1 MRNRAFGLDINPDK
15 VVLEMAIQFP
25 QAKSS
30 TTTLIGN
37 EVYDTSYGI
46 YNHNTGGEEDLYAN
60 VQMHWAEDCTST
72 SELYKAIDN
81 FIEFQVTKLT
91 GLSLSQ
97 YFELPRHMC
106 VKIIESC
113 KAAMRKEVK
122 VTEDVIN
129 TLNKGS

>member
-1 MRNRAFGLDINPDK
+1 MNPDD
-15 VVLEMAIQFP
+15 VVLNLASNFP
-25 QAKSS
+25 AAKSS

-37 EVYDTSYGI
+37 ELYDTTYGI
-46 YNHNTGGEEDLYAN
+46 HNHDLDDPTEVYAN

-72 SELYKAIDN
+72 SELYKAIN
-81 FIEFQVTKLT
+81 SFIEFQVTKLT

-129 TLNKGS
+129 TLNKGG